1 MAATLMMP
9 AEELIAA
16 TAREQG
22 FILTGFAPLRSLKDR
37 EAFFDQWL
45 AEGRAAD
52 MTWLAREPERRVR
65 SRRSRLAVR
74 LTPGVR
80 RAHQQYGVV
89 FPMEFEVP

>member
-1 MAATLMMP
+1 MFPRGADGQEIVVPALEASHVAASRFSLQNGQ
-9 AEELIAA
+9 LISGVRLSGHVHSTAA
-16 TAREQG
+16 
-22 FILTGFAPLRSLKDR
+22 LS
-37 EAFFDQWL
+37 
-45 AEGRAAD
+45 
-52 MTWLAREPERRVR
+52 EPERRVR